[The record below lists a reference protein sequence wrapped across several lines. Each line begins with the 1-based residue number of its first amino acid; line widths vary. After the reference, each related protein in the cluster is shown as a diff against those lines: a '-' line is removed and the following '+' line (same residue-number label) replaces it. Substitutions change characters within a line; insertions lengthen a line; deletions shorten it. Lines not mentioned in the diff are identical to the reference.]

1 MSKSFKAVLFDKD
14 GTLIESDGTWVPF
27 YREVLQIEK
36 GISLAQADEMMI
48 SGGYDPVTGK
58 ILSGSV
64 MAGGTSA
71 QLVDLWWPDAPADV
85 RREITRRIDHDHA
98 HLSLKSVQPLGDL
111 TALFDF
117 VEARRLL
124 IGLATN
130 DTYPS
135 AKGQIDALGLTSR
148 FAMMLTSD
156 RVPRAKPSGDMI
168 RAFADAHKIAPSSI
182 IMVGDNHHDID
193 EARAGGAGLAIA
205 VLTGNGAADDLRAIA
220 DHVLP
225 SISDLPRL
233 LENL

>member
-1 MSKSFKAVLFDKD
+1 MSKNFKAVLFDKD

-36 GISLAQADEMMI
+36 GINVAEADEMMV

-71 QLVDLWWPDAPADV
+71 QLIDLWWPDAPVDI

-98 HLSLKSVQPLGDL
+98 HLSLKSVQPLADL

-117 VEARRLL
+117 VAARDLL

-135 AKGQIDALGLTSR
+135 AKGQIDALGLTNR

-168 RAFADAHKIAPSSI
+168 RAFADAHKISPKSI

-193 EARAGGAGLAIA
+193 EARSGGAGLAIA

-225 SISDLPRL
+225 SVSDLPRL
-233 LENL
+233 LESL